1 MKKNTKKT
9 ATVVGMFGLLGL
21 VLGMGGSTFAKY
33 YASADAAAATATVA
47 KFGLVVNANA
57 TNLWGTQYKAGD
69 TTATVNGT
77 GAVVV
82 EGASSVVA
90 PGTSGSATFTVSG
103 VSEVKAQLSLSID
116 VVSEIHLDT
125 YYPMKWTCGE
135 QVGVKLADITDVTVD
150 IPASSSTFTKE
161 ITLSWDW
168 AFTGHDTED
177 TILGQYANGT
187 DLPAEYTAAEKTVKF
202 TISASLTQVNA

>member
-33 YASADAAAATATVA
+33 QTTAKSTAATATVA

-57 TNLWGTQYKAGD
+57 TNLWGTEYKKAGD

-82 EGASSVVA
+82 AGSSSVESIA
-90 PGTSGSATFTVSG
+90 CN
-103 VSEVKAQLSLSID
+103 SLNI
-116 VVSEIHLDT
+116 
-125 YYPMKWTCGE
+125 C
-135 QVGVKLADITDVTVD
+135 KL
-150 IPASSSTFTKE
+150 
-161 ITLSWDW
+161 
-168 AFTGHDTED
+168 
-177 TILGQYANGT
+177 YA
-187 DLPAEYTAAEKTVKF
+187 
-202 TISASLTQVNA
+202 II